1 MQYVIFIVL
10 AAGLAAGLYLW
21 IDTGNAAVL
30 KVLAVW
36 VIVVIFMLT
45 GIPSAKKNEDGYVD
59 LDDIPGR
66 PPKRPLPP
74 QPLPPHGGGKS
85 IARRRQHTVEQAEEV
100 IRRAA
105 RERVREP

>member
-10 AAGLAAGLYLW
+10 VAGLAAGLYLW

-74 QPLPPHGGGKS
+74 SALASAWWREKHCQTQT
-85 IARRRQHTVEQAEEV
+85 AY
-100 IRRAA
+100 RRAGG
-105 RERVREP
+105 RSYKTRRS